1 MSYLTNNN
9 DILSDFELSST
20 IPNTLTPVY
29 PIITRYRLKHTDGN
43 TYDIASM
50 YNSYYSHP
58 GFAHLPNEF
67 EGRVSK
73 YTFTGSQSGSN
84 IRKYFKCSYDKT
96 FGKLI
101 GAQNQVY
108 AMALSG
114 TDIYVGGEFT
124 TVYDSTGPIRAN
136 RIAKYNTLT
145 SSWSVLGFSVP
156 LDTVNANAGN
166 GTNRSVRAIAVSGTD
181 IYIGGYFTE
190 VYSASG
196 INTSVIYANRIAKYN
211 TGTNSWSVVGSSG
224 VNSGNT
230 LNGTSGIVYTIAIYG
245 TDIYV
250 GGEFTDVYSSTILYA
265 NRIAKYNNGNWSVLG
280 SSGVNSGNKLNGTN
294 GQVRAIAVSGTNIYI
309 GGEFTEVYS
318 STILYANNIAK
329 YNGSWSVL
337 GSSGAASGN
346 KLNGTNG
353 IVRAIAINPADTSY
367 LYVGG
372 RFSEAYNTNTK
383 YFNNIAIY
391 WGSQWLSVGTG
402 SWLAN
407 HKENGVNGLVMSIV
421 FSGIDP
427 LYTADNVMGRT
438 IYICGQFSEAYNSS
452 SRIRYA
458 NHMAKY
464 MGGNWYEIGSSI
476 STQNGIDGY
485 GSSILVLDT
494 KIYVGG
500 YASKQYDTTGY
511 SLSSHIVIF
520 DEAVGSWLR
529 SGTSGIVYTIAIY
542 GTDIYV
548 GGEFTTVNDKN
559 GKQYAKYIAKYDST
573 TSLWSVLG
581 SSGTDI
587 NHKMNGTS
595 GTVRAIAVSG
605 TDIYI
610 GGDFTQVYNND
621 TILNASRIARYNTG
635 NNSWSVVGNSA
646 TSNGT
651 NGIVRAITISGN
663 NIYVGGNFTQVYDSN
678 TNYVNNIAK
687 YSGSTW
693 SQLGNVGS
701 GILNGTNGSVTA
713 IAVLEPDVY
722 IGGSFGRVYKG
733 TKITYANC
741 IAKYNTVDNSWSVLG
756 SSGAA
761 SGNKLNGTNG
771 QVHTI
776 AIYGTDIY
784 VGGVF
789 TELYS
794 TFTLSISYLAKY
806 NTSSMWSGIGHTGIT
821 IPVKV
826 YAIAI
831 SGKSLY
837 FVGES
842 QVLVYNNETRIL
854 SNVMY
859 NGYNGTGG
867 LYHENL
873 AGEINSISISDRG
886 KICIGGKFT
895 DIGMDAATLEVYRGR
910 LIANNVCFV

>member
-9 DILSDFELSST
+9 NILSDFELSST
-20 IPNTLTPVY
+20 IPKTLTPVY
-29 PIITRYRLKHTDGN
+29 PIITGYRLKHTNGN

-73 YTFTGSQSGSN
+73 YTFTGSQAGSN

-101 GAQNQVY
+101 GAQNEVY

-124 TVYDSTGPIRAN
+124 TVYDSTGPICAN

-156 LDTVNANAGN
+156 PDSVNAGN
-166 GTNRSVRAIAVSGTD
+166 GTNGSVRAIAVSGTD
-181 IYIGGYFTE
+181 IYIGGYFTQ

-211 TGTNSWSVVGSSG
+211 TGNNSWSVVGSSG

-230 LNGTSGIVYTIAIYG
+230 LNGTNGIVYTITVSG

-250 GGEFTDVYSSTILYA
+250 GGVFTEVYSSTPLYA

-280 SSGVNSGNKLNGTN
+280 SSGAASGNKLNGTN
-294 GQVRAIAVSGTNIYI
+294 GQVRAIAVSGTDVYI
-309 GGEFTEVYS
+309 GGDFTEIYS
-318 STILYANNIAK
+318 NKTIYANRIAK
-329 YNGSWSVL
+329 YNGNWSVL
-337 GSSGAASGN
+337 GGRVSGTTAAIGN

-353 IVRAIAINPADTSY
+353 EVRAIAINPADTSY

-372 RFSEAYNTNTK
+372 SFSEVYNDDTK
-383 YFNNIAIY
+383 YMNNIAIY
-391 WGSQWLSVGTG
+391 WMSQWLTVGSV
-402 SWLAN
+402 SSVAN
-407 HKENGVNGLVMSIV
+407 HKQNGVNGLVMSIV
-421 FSGIDP
+421 FSGIAP
-427 LYTADNVMGRT
+427 LYTADNVTGRT

-452 SRIRYA
+452 SQIRYP
-458 NHMAKY
+458 NGMAKY
-464 MGGNWYEIGSSI
+464 MGGSWYEIGSSI
-476 STQNGIDGY
+476 STQNGINGY
-485 GSSILVLDT
+485 GSSILVSDT
-494 KIYVGG
+494 KVYVGG
-500 YASKQYDTTGY
+500 YIGGQNDTSGY
-511 SLSSHIVIF
+511 YLSNHIVMF
-520 DEAVGSWLR
+520 DEAVGSWFR
-529 SGTSGIVYTIAIY
+529 PGTSARVRAIATS

-559 GKQYAKYIAKYDST
+559 GQQYAKYIAKYDTT

-581 SSGTDI
+581 SSGTYI

-595 GTVRAIAVSG
+595 GIVRAIAVSG
-605 TDIYI
+605 TNIYI
-610 GGDFTQVYNND
+610 GGDFTEVYNNG
-621 TILNASRIARYNTG
+621 TILNAKYIAIYNTG

-663 NIYVGGNFTQVYDSN
+663 NIYVGGNFTQAYDS
-678 TNYVNNIAK
+678 TTKYLNNIAK
-687 YSGSTW
+687 YSASTW

-701 GILNGTNGSVTA
+701 TLNGTNGSVTA
-713 IAVLEPDVY
+713 IAVLEPNVY
-722 IGGSFGRVYKG
+722 IGGSFSRVYKG
-733 TKITYANC
+733 TNTTYANN
-741 IAKYNTVDNSWSVLG
+741 IAKYNGSWSVLG

-761 SGNKLNGTNG
+761 ADNKLNGTNG

-776 AIYGTDIY
+776 AICGTDIY

-794 TFTLSISYLAKY
+794 STILSVSYFARY
-806 NTSSMWSGIGHTGIT
+806 NTSTMWSSIGTT
-821 IPVKV
+821 IAGSV

-842 QVLVYNNETRIL
+842 LVLVYNTETSTL

-859 NGYNGTGG
+859 KGYNGSGG
-867 LYHENL
+867 IYHENS
-873 AGEINSISISDRG
+873 AGEINSISISDRD
-886 KICIGGKFT
+886 KICIGGRFT
-895 DIGMDAATLEVYRGR
+895 SIGMDTGTMQVNRGILTPHNVY
-910 LIANNVCFV
+910 FV